1 MYNLSKFIPSKSY
14 LKICQWIQELDIT
27 IKLSKPRKTKIGD
40 FKVVNGNFIISI
52 NNDLNQYSFLITLV
66 HELAHAYVYKDYK
79 NNVQPHGLE
88 WKQIFKDMLLNF
100 ITPDY
105 FPEDILE
112 VLSLYVINPKASTFS
127 DYKLVSALR
136 KYDKKKHKILSEL
149 ESGSVFHVLSN
160 SKKIFIKGVRI
171 RKRFECVEKKT
182 NRKYLFHP
190 FIEVIFVQN
199 KLDE

>member
-88 WKQIFKDMLLNF
+88 WKQIFKDMLLN
-100 ITPDY
+100 
-105 FPEDILE
+105 
-112 VLSLYVINPKASTFS
+112 
-127 DYKLVSALR
+127 
-136 KYDKKKHKILSEL
+136 
-149 ESGSVFHVLSN
+149 
-160 SKKIFIKGVRI
+160 
-171 RKRFECVEKKT
+171 
-182 NRKYLFHP
+182 
-190 FIEVIFVQN
+190 
-199 KLDE
+199 